1 MRLFKRR
8 CSDPSPQLVSL
19 SPIANDEDQDDL
31 DNNCL
36 NNAYDNNSGQNT
48 PAGKGSRTPISGS
61 PKSHRKGLATWG
73 RKVGRKWEQM
83 KRSDSS
89 EILSNSPSRHKKQSF
104 SPGKAVQK
112 AATPGLPPIAR
123 NRRISRVESLKNL
136 FGRSNV
142 VASAQS
148 NNKTRN
154 TNPDWVKSEC
164 QKGIEDLY
172 ELNQML
178 MNQNGKSNHS
188 KRNKTLAR
196 KRIISENLEE
206 ELFEDLDIL
215 INNKE
220 QLKALSYDDLFHVFQ
235 QLTKNDW
242 RNIQNNKFRNS
253 SSSLD
258 RFEIVEINNNKDM
271 KSVSLENLPI
281 KKLNEEFTQKYKNK
295 KGLTK
300 SKTKVNDSCKTLDSV
315 VRQCSE
321 EKENFRES
329 DPLPLAVN
337 NLYNFLNNLLLI
349 KADESGYESDSTR
362 TTNDSPRSSIKSN
375 NFELPPLFRKIVTR
389 SLSNTS
395 SIVENSC
402 DLAEDV
408 FENNKPQDNRD
419 RRIHK
424 NDVNILHSKSS
435 SKTDISEVK
444 ANETYNRRR
453 ANSTVE
459 KSFFNTFKSR
469 SNDKINAIIPHK
481 KNNDKNRNNSFGS
494 RDKKL
499 NKTEISDP
507 KPLEGFRSPY
517 SKTIQ
522 RSMSEL
528 SDKSL
533 IKEKNLQSLLDDTS
547 DQNKLDQSS
556 PSRIP
561 KTNNLKSKINNELES
576 KSIERRSPSPL
587 EIDDD
592 KLLFNRKRNCKIN
605 MGIRRGDV
613 KSVFG
618 INRRRSNELS
628 CGASKENVLFEDP
641 SLVCNKCKPLPKSNN
656 DTRLR
661 SNDQVASPKTTNFVS
676 LASLT
681 SPGVTTT
688 PQPLYQRFLENK
700 LTHGA
705 SSPTQSFSQTLMEK
719 QFKVFRVVKDDSNE
733 LGIYIERQDGGAH
746 FSPYLIS
753 HIEPGGAIH
762 RDGRFHV
769 GDELIKVNDKRLKG
783 LTIQEAREALN
794 NKDSHVEIVICR
806 NPDDAKSATNCDN
819 LQPNPKNLPKKNII
833 INQRQKNI
841 VEKSL
846 MPERQVSMPEIER
859 NKTEV
864 IATTPVSNEKS
875 QTSNCAKI
883 RNKVTGM
890 RKFSC
895 QFDGISPRRRQSV
908 VDHNRSNVAATP
920 NNSNATVKRPK
931 SLSLSM
937 FTVTFQKGPGQKS
950 LGFSIVGG
958 RDSPKG
964 NLGIFVKTIFQSG
977 QAAENEKLREGD
989 EIIAINGVPL
999 ENKTHA
1005 EAIAMFKDIKV
1016 GNVVVHVGR
1025 RDSIGKTGNK
1035 SKSCDDLDKF

>member
-1 MRLFKRR
+1 
-8 CSDPSPQLVSL
+8 
-19 SPIANDEDQDDL
+19 
-31 DNNCL
+31 
-36 NNAYDNNSGQNT
+36 
-48 PAGKGSRTPISGS
+48 
-61 PKSHRKGLATWG
+61 
-73 RKVGRKWEQM
+73 M

-89 EILSNSPSRHKKQSF
+89 EILSNPPSRYKKQSF
-104 SPGKAVQK
+104 SPGKSVMNQK
-112 AATPGLPPIAR
+112 VSAPGLPPVGR
-123 NRRISRVESLKNL
+123 NRRGISRVESLKNL
-136 FGRSNV
+136 FGRSNGV
-142 VASAQS
+142 TSS
-148 NNKTRN
+148 PSFNKNRN
-154 TNPDWVKSEC
+154 TNSDWVKSEC
-164 QKGIEDLY
+164 QKGIDDLY

-178 MNQNGKSNHS
+178 LMNQNEKPNQRR
-188 KRNKTLAR
+188 RNRTLAR

-206 ELFEDLDIL
+206 ENLDFEDLDVL

-235 QLTKNDW
+235 KLTKNDW
-242 RNIQNNKFRNS
+242 RNIDTNKFKNS

-281 KKLNEEFTQKYKNK
+281 KKLNEEFTQKHKNNSLMKNK
-295 KGLTK
+295 AKANG
-300 SKTKVNDSCKTLDSV
+300 SCKTLDSV
-315 VRQCSE
+315 VRKCTE
-321 EKENFRES
+321 EKENMKDT
-329 DPLPLAVN
+329 DPLPVAVN

-395 SIVENSC
+395 SLVENSC
-402 DLAEDV
+402 DPVDDV
-408 FENNKPQDNRD
+408 FDNEKPDMKYTSKMDLNNLRA
-419 RRIHK
+419 
-424 NDVNILHSKSS
+424 KSS
-435 SKTDISEVK
+435 SKSDIRELKPIESNV
-444 ANETYNRRR
+444 RRR

-459 KSFFNTFKSR
+459 KSFFNTIKSR
-469 SNDKINAIIPHK
+469 SNDKINAFMPHRK
-481 KNNDKNRNNSFGS
+481 KIDGNLRNNSFGS
-494 RDKKL
+494 SDNKI

-507 KPLEGFRSPY
+507 KPIDGFRLPY
-517 SKTIQ
+517 ARTIQ
-522 RSMSEL
+522 RSASEL

-533 IKEKNLQSLLDDTS
+533 VRDKGLQNLL
-547 DQNKLDQSS
+547 NS
-556 PSRIP
+556 PSAQKNETNDRTNL
-561 KTNNLKSKINNELES
+561 KNNNLKSKINNEIVES

-587 EIDDD
+587 EIEDD
-592 KLLFNRKRNCKIN
+592 KLSFNRKRNCKIN

-618 INRRRSNELS
+618 INKRKSNES
-628 CGASKENVLFEDP
+628 SETKENSLYEDP
-641 SLVCNKCKPLPKSNN
+641 SLVCNKCKPPPKPNHES
-656 DTRLR
+656 RLR
-661 SNDQVASPKTTNFVS
+661 PDTESPVKATNFVS
-676 LASLT
+676 LTSLT
-681 SPGVTTT
+681 TPS

-700 LTHGA
+700 LSQGG
-705 SSPTQSFSQTLMEK
+705 SSPTPSQSISQTLMEK

-783 LTIQEAREALN
+783 LTIHEAREALN
-794 NKDSHVEIVICR
+794 NKDTHVEIVICR
-806 NPDDAKSATNCDN
+806 NPDDIKPNCDS
-819 LQPNPKNLPKKNII
+819 QTKNLPKKNII

-859 NKTEV
+859 NKSEV
-864 IATTPVSNEKS
+864 TPTPNQQSNANRN
-875 QTSNCAKI
+875 QTSNCTKI

-895 QFDGISPRRRQSV
+895 QFDGIAPRRKSVIENNNRQ
-908 VDHNRSNVAATP
+908 NVP
-920 NNSNATVKRPK
+920 PSLNGLHNNSATNKRPK
-931 SLSLSM
+931 SLILSM
-937 FTVTFQKGPGQKS
+937 FTVTFQKGPGHKS

-964 NLGIFVKTIFQSG
+964 NLGIFVKTIFQAG

-989 EIIAINGVPL
+989 EIIAINGIPL

-1005 EAIAMFKDIKV
+1005 EAIAMFKDIKL
-1016 GNVVVHVGR
+1016 GNVILHVGR
-1025 RDSIGKTGNK
+1025 RDSIGNKNTSK

>member
-19 SPIANDEDQDDL
+19 SPIANDEDQDEDH
-31 DNNCL
+31 NM
-36 NNAYDNNSGQNT
+36 YDSVSGQNT
-48 PAGKGSRTPISGS
+48 PSGKGSRTPQEGS

-104 SPGKAVQK
+104 SPGKSVMNQK
-112 AATPGLPPIAR
+112 VSAPGLPPVGR
-123 NRRISRVESLKNL
+123 NRRGISRVESLKNL
-136 FGRSNV
+136 FGRSNG
-142 VASAQS
+142 VASSQS
-148 NNKTRN
+148 FNKNRN
-154 TNPDWVKSEC
+154 TNPDWVKLEC
-164 QKGIEDLY
+164 QKGIDDLY

-178 MNQNGKSNHS
+178 LMNQNEKSNQRR
-188 KRNKTLAR
+188 RNRTLAR

-206 ELFEDLDIL
+206 ESLDFEDLDVL

-235 QLTKNDW
+235 KLTKNDW
-242 RNIQNNKFRNS
+242 RNIENNKFKNS

-281 KKLNEEFTQKYKNK
+281 KKLNEEFTQKYKNS
-295 KGLTK
+295 LM
-300 SKTKVNDSCKTLDSV
+300 KTKNNANGSCKTLDSV
-315 VRQCSE
+315 VRKCTE
-321 EKENFRES
+321 EKENMKDT
-329 DPLPLAVN
+329 DPLPVAVN

-395 SIVENSC
+395 SLVENSC
-402 DLAEDV
+402 DPVDDV
-408 FENNKPQDNRD
+408 FDNEKTQDIKDKHTRKLDLNNLRA
-419 RRIHK
+419 
-424 NDVNILHSKSS
+424 KST
-435 SKTDISEVK
+435 SKTDIRESK
-444 ANETYNRRR
+444 ANESNVRRR

-459 KSFFNTFKSR
+459 KSFFNTIKSR
-469 SNDKINAIIPHK
+469 SNDKINAFMPHRK
-481 KNNDKNRNNSFGS
+481 KNDGNLRNNSFGS
-494 RDKKL
+494 NDNKI

-507 KPLEGFRSPY
+507 KPIDGFRLPY
-517 SKTIQ
+517 ARTIQ
-522 RSMSEL
+522 RSASEL

-533 IKEKNLQSLLDDTS
+533 VRDKNLQSFL
-547 DQNKLDQSS
+547 NS
-556 PSRIP
+556 PSSAQKNETNDLTP
-561 KTNNLKSKINNELES
+561 LKNNNLKCKVNNEIVES
-576 KSIERRSPSPL
+576 KPIERRSPSPL

-592 KLLFNRKRNCKIN
+592 KLSFNRKRNCKIN

-618 INRRRSNELS
+618 VNRRKSNES
-628 CGASKENVLFEDP
+628 SDAKENSLYEEDP
-641 SLVCNKCKPLPKSNN
+641 SLVCNKCKPPPKPNHES
-656 DTRLR
+656 RLR
-661 SNDQVASPKTTNFVS
+661 TDTQSPIKATNFVS
-676 LASLT
+676 LTSLT
-681 SPGVTTT
+681 SPS

-700 LTHGA
+700 LSQSG
-705 SSPTQSFSQTLMEK
+705 SSPTPSQSISQTLMEK

-762 RDGRFHV
+762 RDGRFYV

-783 LTIQEAREALN
+783 LTILEAREALN
-794 NKDSHVEIVICR
+794 NKDTHVEIVICR
-806 NPDDAKSATNCDN
+806 NPDDSKSTPNCDS
-819 LQPNPKNLPKKNII
+819 QVKSLPKKNII
-833 INQRQKNI
+833 LNQRQKNI

-859 NKTEV
+859 NKQEV
-864 IATTPVSNEKS
+864 TPTQKSNVNRNQTT
-875 QTSNCAKI
+875 NCTKI

-895 QFDGISPRRRQSV
+895 QFDGIAPRRKSVIENNNRQNVPQSLNGG
-908 VDHNRSNVAATP
+908 VD
-920 NNSNATVKRPK
+920 NNSATNKRPK
-931 SLSLSM
+931 SLTLSM
-937 FTVTFQKGPGQKS
+937 FTVTFQKGPGHKS

-964 NLGIFVKTIFQSG
+964 NLGIFVKTIFQTG

-989 EIIAINGVPL
+989 EIIAINGTPL

-1016 GNVVVHVGR
+1016 GNVILHVGR
-1025 RDSIGKTGNK
+1025 RDSIGTKNNNK

>member
-104 SPGKAVQK
+104 SPGKALQK

-281 KKLNEEFTQKYKNK
+281 KKLNEEFTQKFKNKKGLTKSKTKVNDSCKTLDSVVRQCSEEKENFRESDPLPLAVNNLYNFLNNLLLPIKKLNEEFTQKYKNK

-349 KADESGYESDSTR
+349 KADESGYE
-362 TTNDSPRSSIKSN
+362 
-375 NFELPPLFRKIVTR
+375 
-389 SLSNTS
+389 
-395 SIVENSC
+395 
-402 DLAEDV
+402 
-408 FENNKPQDNRD
+408 
-419 RRIHK
+419 
-424 NDVNILHSKSS
+424 
-435 SKTDISEVK
+435 K
-444 ANETYNRRR
+444 AT
-453 ANSTVE
+453 
-459 KSFFNTFKSR
+459 
-469 SNDKINAIIPHK
+469 
-481 KNNDKNRNNSFGS
+481 NRNPVMTWTNSEIADTLRRCTRHNARNVLNQRPS
-494 RDKKL
+494 RL
-499 NKTEISDP
+499 
-507 KPLEGFRSPY
+507 GF
-517 SKTIQ
+517 T
-522 RSMSEL
+522 
-528 SDKSL
+528 
-533 IKEKNLQSLLDDTS
+533 NA
-547 DQNKLDQSS
+547 SS

-864 IATTPVSNEKS
+864 IATTQVSNEKS
-875 QTSNCAKI
+875 QTSNCSKI
-883 RNKVTGM
+883 RNKVTGMRKFSCQFDGISPRRRQSVVDHNRSNVGM

-1025 RDSIGKTGNK
+1025 RDSIGKT
-1035 SKSCDDLDKF
+1035 